1 MITVG
6 DSIDGAGNE
15 LCVADGGDTKYRYII
30 DNQCVPPLTGKYV
43 HVKLNTGQILTL
55 CEVEIY
61 GEGTLLMNNQRNS
74 DTC

>member
-15 LCVADGGDTKYRYII
+15 LCVADGGDTKDRYII
-30 DNQCVPPLTGKYV
+30 DNQCVPPLTGQYV
-43 HVKLNTGQILTL
+43 HVKLNTGKILTL

-61 GEGTLLMNNQRNS
+61 GQGTSIDNHIGIAH
-74 DTC
+74 